1 MSSKLYADKYIELNV
16 QQIIEIG
23 ADEYIVRKKDEDFY
37 LILCHSGSMDV
48 SLQNDVYNLSEKDI
62 MLVPSKNTFLVK
74 KSQHSGLIIRFGGIA
89 AEELMKCTD
98 FNNNLVINDQDG
110 RLGQYFYKIYM
121 ALHDTAYLSMKCLG
135 LFYEL
140 LYELTKNHQN
150 TLRNATTQEKNVEIA
165 KEFMNQNF
173 ALEIS
178 IGDVAK
184 KVGVTSNYLAN
195 IFNLYVHKSPKEYL
209 TTVRMEQA
217 KKMLSTHRY
226 KVKEV
231 GKFVGYKNQLH
242 FSSEFKK
249 YTGKSPLQYSK
260 SNED

>member
-1 MSSKLYADKYIELNV
+1 MSIKLYADKYIEINV
-16 QQIIEIG
+16 QEVVEIG
-23 ADEYIVRKKDEDFY
+23 ADDYVAKRKDEDFH
-37 LILCHSGSMDV
+37 LILCHSGNMVV
-48 SLQNDVYNLSEKDI
+48 SLKNEIYNLNEKDI
-62 MLVPSKNTFLVK
+62 MLVPNKNVFSIK
-74 KSQHSGLIIRFGGIA
+74 KGQHTGLTIKFGGVA
-89 AEELMKCTD
+89 AEELMACTD
-98 FNNNLVINDQDG
+98 FANNLIIHDQDA
-110 RLGQYFYKIYM
+110 RLGQYFYKLYM

-135 LFYEL
+135 VFFEL

-150 TLRNATTQEKNVEIA
+150 TLKNASTQEKNVEIA

-184 KVGVTSNYLAN
+184 RVGVTSNYLAN
-195 IFNLYVHKSPKEYL
+195 IFNLYVHQSPKEYL
-209 TTVRMEQA
+209 TAVRMEQA

-260 SNED
+260 SCED